1 MGFKADV
8 IVWDFEAKEPYAT
21 FTLHK
26 VKVEA
31 LAFSPSDKYLVTL
44 GGKNSSRSPNYH
56 DVISTIRT
64 PFVFLRCDSI
74 FKMITCFLPTILS

>member
-8 IVWDFEAKEPYAT
+8 IVWDFEAKTPYAT

-44 GGKNSSRSPNYH
+44 GGKIRSRSSNFQF
-56 DVISTIRT
+56 T
-64 PFVFLRCDSI
+64 
-74 FKMITCFLPTILS
+74 

>member
-8 IVWDFEAKEPYAT
+8 IVWDYEAKAPYAT

-44 GGKNSSRSPNYH
+44 GGFYRREEGDIEYLQSYS
-56 DVISTIRT
+56 
-64 PFVFLRCDSI
+64 
-74 FKMITCFLPTILS
+74 

>member
-44 GGKNSSRSPNYH
+44 GGLDMFCS
-56 DVISTIRT
+56 
-64 PFVFLRCDSI
+64 
-74 FKMITCFLPTILS
+74 